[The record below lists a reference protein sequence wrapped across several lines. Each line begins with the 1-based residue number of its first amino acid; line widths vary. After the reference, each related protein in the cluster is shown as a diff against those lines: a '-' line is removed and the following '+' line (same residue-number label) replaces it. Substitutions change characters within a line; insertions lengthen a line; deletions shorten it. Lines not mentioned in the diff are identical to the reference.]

1 MLFCKQ
7 RSAEF
12 FLGRE
17 METETTGLGLGDL
30 LRKKFLLMEPPPS
43 YVVRHYEL
51 SHFLGKGN
59 EMAERVNVEPLV
71 LLADTSARQVYQDLG
86 VAMEGTDFAAELKEL
101 QDEDNKE
108 RRKNAA
114 KEVLKLFKAKQE
126 AIQREVRNIRDYRR
140 QEATA
145 KARLEQLNRAE
156 AYGKETSNFLPLA
169 LLTGSLGLGLVREV
183 PGNLLEVPKDWEPK
197 PEASKP
203 AGTP

>member
-1 MLFCKQ
+1 
-7 RSAEF
+7 
-12 FLGRE
+12 
-17 METETTGLGLGDL
+17 METGTTRLGLRDL
-30 LRKKFLLMEPPPS
+30 LRKKLLLETD
-43 YVVRHYEL
+43 HQQ
-51 SHFLGKGN
+51 FLGKGN
-59 EMAERVNVEPLV
+59 EMAERINVEPLV

-126 AIQREVRNIRDYRR
+126 SIQREVRSIREYRR

-169 LLTGSLGLGLVREV
+169 YLTGSLGIGWRAGFDVDTS
-183 PGNLLEVPKDWEPK
+183 LLEVPKDWVPK
-197 PEASKP
+197 PATT
-203 AGTP
+203 A